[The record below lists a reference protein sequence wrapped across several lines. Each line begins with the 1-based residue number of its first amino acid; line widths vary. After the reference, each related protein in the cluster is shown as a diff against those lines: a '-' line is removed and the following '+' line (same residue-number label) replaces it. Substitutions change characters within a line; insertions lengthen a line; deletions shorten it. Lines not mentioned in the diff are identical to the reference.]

1 MDSIISKNYSKITK
15 FEVSRETCNELE
27 SLISMIQKKNKEINI
42 ISRKNSDQGVIR
54 QRHIV
59 DSAQII
65 DFVDLN
71 NNTTSDLGSGGGIPG
86 LIIAILMK
94 KLKNSMKIKLYEKS
108 HHKCVFLKD
117 VSEKLELNTEIIQK
131 DIFKLRDI
139 ETGTI
144 MSRAFKPMPII
155 LDLVQKNFRK
165 YKNIILFMGK
175 SGRKILNET
184 LKIWDLDYEE
194 KKSLTNKDSFL
205 LNIKNMEKLIKVDS
219 SKIVKVFGVSDSN
232 LKLIQSEFLTTITY
246 RDDTIFIRGESEQVK
261 SVFNTFKEIIYVLK
275 NKS

>member
-1 MDSIISKNYSKITK
+1 MDSTVLQNYSQIPK
-15 FEVSRETCNELE
+15 FNVSRETCNDLE
-27 SLISMIQKKNKEINI
+27 CLISMIQNKNREINI
-42 ISRKNSDQGVIR
+42 ISKKNSKKEIIR

-59 DSAQII
+59 DSVQII

-71 NNTTSDLGSGGGIPG
+71 SNTTSDLGSGGGMPG
-86 LIIAILMK
+86 LIIAIILK

-155 LDLVQKNFRK
+155 LD
-165 YKNIILFMGK
+165 
-175 SGRKILNET
+175 
-184 LKIWDLDYEE
+184 
-194 KKSLTNKDSFL
+194 
-205 LNIKNMEKLIKVDS
+205 
-219 SKIVKVFGVSDSN
+219 
-232 LKLIQSEFLTTITY
+232 
-246 RDDTIFIRGESEQVK
+246 
-261 SVFNTFKEIIYVLK
+261 
-275 NKS
+275 

>member
-1 MDSIISKNYSKITK
+1 MDSKISKNYPEIEK
-15 FEVSRETCNELE
+15 FDVSRETCNDLE
-27 SLISMIQKKNKEINI
+27 SLINMIQKKNKEINI

-71 NNTTSDLGSGGGIPG
+71 SNTTYDLGTGGGMPG

-94 KLKNSMKIKLYEKS
+94 KLKKSMKIKLFEKS
-108 HHKCVFLKD
+108 YHKCVFLKD

-131 DIFKLRDI
+131 DIFKIKNI

-155 LDLVQKNFRK
+155 LDLVQKNFEK

-205 LNIKNMEKLIKVDS
+205 LNIKNMEK
-219 SKIVKVFGVSDSN
+219 KI
-232 LKLIQSEFLTTITY
+232 
-246 RDDTIFIRGESEQVK
+246 
-261 SVFNTFKEIIYVLK
+261 
-275 NKS
+275 

>member
-1 MDSIISKNYSKITK
+1 MDSIISKNYSNISK

-27 SLISMIQKKNKEINI
+27 NLIGMIQKKNKEINI
-42 ISRKNSDQGVIR
+42 ISRKNSDQRVIR

-71 NNTTSDLGSGGGIPG
+71 TNTTSDLGSGGGIPG

-108 HHKCVFLKD
+108 YHKCVFLKD

-131 DIFKLRDI
+131 DIFKLRNI

-194 KKSLTNKDSFL
+194 KESLTNKDSFL
-205 LNIKNMEKLIKVDS
+205 LNIKNMEK
-219 SKIVKVFGVSDSN
+219 KI
-232 LKLIQSEFLTTITY
+232 
-246 RDDTIFIRGESEQVK
+246 
-261 SVFNTFKEIIYVLK
+261 
-275 NKS
+275 

>member
-1 MDSIISKNYSKITK
+1 MDSKISKNYSKISK
-15 FEVSRETCNELE
+15 FDVSRETCNELE

-54 QRHIV
+54 QRHIL

-71 NNTTSDLGSGGGIPG
+71 TNTTSDLGSGGGIPG

-184 LKIWDLDYEE
+184 LKNWDLDYEE

-205 LNIKNMEKLIKVDS
+205 LNIKNMEK
-219 SKIVKVFGVSDSN
+219 KI
-232 LKLIQSEFLTTITY
+232 
-246 RDDTIFIRGESEQVK
+246 
-261 SVFNTFKEIIYVLK
+261 
-275 NKS
+275 

>member
-15 FEVSRETCNELE
+15 FNVSRETCNELE
-27 SLISMIQKKNKEINI
+27 NLISMIQKKNEEINL
-42 ISRKNSDQGVIR
+42 ISKKNTERGAIR
-54 QRHIV
+54 LRHIF
-59 DSAQII
+59 DSLQIV

-71 NNTTSDLGSGGGIPG
+71 SNTTSDLGSGGGMPG
-86 LIIAILMK
+86 MIIAILMK

-175 SGRKILNET
+175 SGRNILNDT
-184 LKIWDLDYEE
+184 LKTWDLASEE
-194 KKSLTNKDSFL
+194 KKTLTSKDSFL
-205 LNIKNMEKLIKVDS
+205 LNIKNMEK
-219 SKIVKVFGVSDSN
+219 KI
-232 LKLIQSEFLTTITY
+232 L
-246 RDDTIFIRGESEQVK
+246 
-261 SVFNTFKEIIYVLK
+261 
-275 NKS
+275 

>member
-1 MDSIISKNYSKITK
+1 MDSIISKNYSQIKK
-15 FEVSRETCNELE
+15 FDVSRETCNELE

-42 ISRKNSDQGVIR
+42 ISKKNSQKEAIR

-71 NNTTSDLGSGGGIPG
+71 TNTTSDLGSGGGMPG

-94 KLKNSMKIKLYEKS
+94 KLKNRMKIKLYEKS
-108 HHKCVFLKD
+108 YHKCVFLKD
-117 VSEKLELNTEIIQK
+117 VSKKLELNTEIIQK
-131 DIFKLRDI
+131 DIFKIKNI

-155 LDLVQKNFRK
+155 LDLVQKNFWK

-175 SGRKILNET
+175 SGRKILNDT
-184 LKIWDLDYEE
+184 LKIWNLDYEE
-194 KKSLTNKDSFL
+194 KKSLTSKDSFL
-205 LNIKNMEKLIKVDS
+205 LNIKKMEK
-219 SKIVKVFGVSDSN
+219 KIW
-232 LKLIQSEFLTTITY
+232 
-246 RDDTIFIRGESEQVK
+246 
-261 SVFNTFKEIIYVLK
+261 
-275 NKS
+275 

>member
-108 HHKCVFLKD
+108 YHKSVFLKE
-117 VSEKLELNTEIIQK
+117 VSKKLELNTEIIQK
-131 DIFKLRDI
+131 DIFKIKNI

-155 LDLVQKNFRK
+155 LDLVQKNFQK

-175 SGRKILNET
+175 SGRKILNNT
-184 LKIWDLDYEE
+184 LKIWDLEYEE
-194 KKSLTNKDSFL
+194 QKSLTSKDSFL
-205 LNIKNMEKLIKVDS
+205 LNIKNMEK
-219 SKIVKVFGVSDSN
+219 KI
-232 LKLIQSEFLTTITY
+232 
-246 RDDTIFIRGESEQVK
+246 
-261 SVFNTFKEIIYVLK
+261 
-275 NKS
+275 